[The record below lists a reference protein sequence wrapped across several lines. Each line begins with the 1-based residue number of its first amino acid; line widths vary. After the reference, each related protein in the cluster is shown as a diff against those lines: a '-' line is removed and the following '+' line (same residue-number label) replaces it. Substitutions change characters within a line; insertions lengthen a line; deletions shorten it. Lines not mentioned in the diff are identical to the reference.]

1 MKALKELKIPAV
13 PSSASSQGSQTAG
26 AGAQMPQ
33 MNPAAMNGI
42 PTVTLSEIAD
52 IKEVGKAESISRTNG
67 KEAIGIQ
74 IVKAADA
81 NTVDVVNAVK
91 DKVKELEKKYKD
103 LEIISTFDQGAPIEK
118 SVETMLSKAILVLF
132 CDCYYYAVS
141 TKYPNNINLCR
152 FHTTFFINCCISH
165 KANGYYT

>member
-13 PSSASSQGSQTAG
+13 PSSASGQGSQNAG
-26 AGAQMPQ
+26 AGTQVPQ
-33 MNPAAMNGI
+33 MNPAAMNNGI
-42 PTVTLSEIAD
+42 STVTLDEIAD

-91 DKVKELEKKYKD
+91 DKVKELEK
-103 LEIISTFDQGAPIEK
+103 
-118 SVETMLSKAILVLF
+118 
-132 CDCYYYAVS
+132 
-141 TKYPNNINLCR
+141 NIK
-152 FHTTFFINCCISH
+152 T
-165 KANGYYT
+165 

>member
-52 IKEVGKAESISRTNG
+52 IKGSR
-67 KEAIGIQ
+67 
-74 IVKAADA
+74 
-81 NTVDVVNAVK
+81 
-91 DKVKELEKKYKD
+91 
-103 LEIISTFDQGAPIEK
+103 K
-118 SVETMLSKAILVLF
+118 SRIYFSNKWKR
-132 CDCYYYAVS
+132 S
-141 TKYPNNINLCR
+141 NWNS
-152 FHTTFFINCCISH
+152 NCQSC
-165 KANGYYT
+165 